1 MILAPFGLPQI
12 AAFLILLQRGV
23 EEIHSQR
30 NTRALMIEGAV
41 EVGVAYYP
49 VVATTHLAWIAAL
62 AFLIPATA
70 TIHILP
76 LTVYLVLQP
85 VRYWIIAKLG
95 PYWTHRIITLSS
107 APIITVGPYRFI
119 HHPNYVVT
127 LAETLLLPLA
137 FGQVAIAF
145 IFTAIWA
152 VVLRY
157 KIVLEDE
164 ALADRRT
171 RGIAS
176 A

>member
-1 MILAPFGLPQI
+1 MILASFGPPQI
-12 AAFLILLQRGV
+12 AALLILLQRGA
-23 EEIHSQR
+23 EEIHSRR
-30 NTRALMIEGAV
+30 NTQALIVKGAS

-49 VVATTHLAWIAAL
+49 VVATAHLAWIAAL

-70 TIHILP
+70 TINILP
-76 LTVYLVLQP
+76 LAVFLALQP
-85 VRYWIIAKLG
+85 VRYWIIANLG
-95 PYWTHRIITLSS
+95 PYWTHRIITLSA
-107 APIITVGPYRFI
+107 APIVMAGPYRFI
-119 HHPNYVVT
+119 RHPNYAVT
-127 LAETLLLPLA
+127 LAETFLLPLA
-137 FGQVAIAF
+137 FGQLAVAF
-145 IFTAIWA
+145 IFTAVWA